1 MITESKINDVVID
14 PLHTSNYTTKNV
26 MGWKYF
32 DLFPY
37 LLFISAKKKSGK
49 TSLIW
54 NILKNTTN
62 KHTKFFIFCSTY
74 NVDKSWIKII
84 DFLEKRGNVVEKFG
98 AIRED
103 KNTNNLDIIIDALTS
118 KDEVSDEEEEEG
130 DKISINFGTI
140 PVPVVKKRKKRKKKK
155 KKKKKPEKIVP
166 EYMFLFDDISNELRN
181 PAISRLLKIHRHLG
195 AGCNVILS
203 SQYVKDIQPQ
213 AGQQIDYFITFKNF
227 SEDRLKHI
235 HKLLDLSID
244 FEDYLKVYY
253 YATEQPYQFL
263 YTNTRTEEMRKGFN
277 TRLVLN

>member
-1 MITESKINDVVID
+1 MITEKKINDVVID
-14 PLHTSNYTTKNV
+14 PLHTSNYSIRNIKGKN
-26 MGWKYF
+26 YF

-54 NILKNTTN
+54 NIIKNTTDKN
-62 KHTKFFIFCSTY
+62 TKFFIFCSTY
-74 NVDKSWIKII
+74 NVDKSWMKII
-84 DFLEKRGNVVEKFG
+84 EYLERRGNIVEKFG

-103 KNTNNLDIIIDALTS
+103 RHTNNLDIIINALTA
-118 KDEVSDEEEEEG
+118 KDDEPEEEEEG
-130 DKISINFGTI
+130 SSISINFGTI
-140 PVPVVKKRKKRKKKK
+140 PVPVVKKKKKRK

-166 EYMFLFDDISNELRN
+166 EYMFIFDDISNELRN

-195 AGCNVILS
+195 SGCNVILS

-213 AGQQIDYFITFKNF
+213 AGQQIDFFITFKNF
-227 SEDRLKHI
+227 SEERLKHI

-253 YATEQPYQFL
+253 YATKEPYQFL
-263 YTNTRTEEMRKGFN
+263 YTNTRTEELRKGFN
-277 TRLVLN
+277 TRLLLN